1 MGSPRYLRLAALVV
15 AAALPLT
22 SPAAAQSPAV
32 APAATE
38 QSAAGAAPTTGA
50 PSTAAAVAPAPAPL
64 PTVTPSPTIAPP
76 PVVASCAALAA
87 NQSTYERALALA
99 TCEERAGRSASAWS
113 ALQVAVVLA
122 RREGRD
128 ALVKPLEQQSERLER
143 RLVKLRIERGTDIL
157 QDGVLVM
164 RDGVGLPSTDLER
177 DIPVDP
183 GTHVIIVAAPDKLSW
198 STTVDARAPGR
209 TYQVKYPLLPD
220 AVPTPG
226 AAEARRTRAF
236 LEGLAACGLAVIG
249 FSAGISLTATALEEA
264 DARKSFTCS
273 DTPEVCKKARDV
285 LPDSQGT
292 LVGAGFGY
300 GLGAVGTGLAIA
312 LFLRAQEPS
321 KPLAPATTAAPRVS
335 FVVAPWL
342 APTGGGVGLTGR
354 F

>member
-1 MGSPRYLRLAALVV
+1 MGSPRYLRIAALVV
-15 AAALPLT
+15 AAALPVT
-22 SPAAAQSPAV
+22 SPAAAQSPA
-32 APAATE
+32 P
-38 QSAAGAAPTTGA
+38 A
-50 PSTAAAVAPAPAPL
+50 PSPAIL
-64 PTVTPSPTIAPP
+64 PSPTAAPA

-87 NQSTYERALALA
+87 NPSTYERALALA
-99 TCEERAGRSASAWS
+99 TCEDSAGRSASAWS

-128 ALVKPLEQQSERLER
+128 DLVKPLEQQSARLER
-143 RLVKLRIERGTDIL
+143 QLVKLRIERGTDII

-164 RDGVGLPSTDLER
+164 RDGVGLPSTDLGR
-177 DIPVDP
+177 DVPVDP
-183 GTHVIIVAAPDKLSW
+183 GTHVIIVAAPDKLAW

-209 TYQVKYPLLPD
+209 TYQVRYPLLLD

-226 AAEARRTRAF
+226 AAEAHRSRAF

-249 FSAGISLTATALEEA
+249 FSAGISLTATAIEEG
-264 DARKSFTCS
+264 DARKNFTCT
-273 DTPEVCKKARDV
+273 DTPEACKKARDM

-300 GLGAVGTGLAIA
+300 GLGALGTGLAIA

-321 KPLAPATTAAPRVS
+321 KPPAPATTAAPRVS

-342 APTGGGVGLTGR
+342 GPTGGGVGLTGR